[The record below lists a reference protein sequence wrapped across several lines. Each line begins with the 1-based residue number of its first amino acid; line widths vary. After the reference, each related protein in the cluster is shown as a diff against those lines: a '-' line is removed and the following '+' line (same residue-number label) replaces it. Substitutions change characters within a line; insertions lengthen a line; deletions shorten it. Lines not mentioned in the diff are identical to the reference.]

1 MEDYKLIKKE
11 ICEICGKEFEYC
23 SVLPLVERIC
33 GKCYIKKNK
42 RKEKEKLELLD

>member
-1 MEDYKLIKKE
+1 MEDYKLTKKE

-33 GKCYIKKNK
+33 GDCYIKKNK
-42 RKEKEKLELLD
+42 NNKKEKLELLD